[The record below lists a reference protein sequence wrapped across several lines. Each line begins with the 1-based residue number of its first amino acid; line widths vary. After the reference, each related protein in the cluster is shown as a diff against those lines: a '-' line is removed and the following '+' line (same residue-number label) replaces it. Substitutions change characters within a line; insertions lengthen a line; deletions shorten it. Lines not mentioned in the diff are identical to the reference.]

1 MSKNENPHWLTKYW
15 KRTLYNLAAGLIT
28 LTLFIL
34 VDRQFLAGPLVPNE
48 MSQDLLLLAT
58 ALVLVSGAAFATY
71 VIYMGS
77 KDAPDTEERKR

>member
-1 MSKNENPHWLTKYW
+1 M
-15 KRTLYNLAAGLIT
+15 
-28 LTLFIL
+28 
-34 VDRQFLAGPLVPNE
+34 PNE

-77 KDAPDTEERKR
+77 KDARDTNEPGQLRNKN